1 MNTRQSWK
9 TVGTVVLVFLGG
21 MAIILASFALNGF
34 PFPGDPTPQVAWI
47 ELVVLLILL
56 GIPLFR

>member
-21 MAIILASFALNGF
+21 MAIIFASFALNGF
-34 PFPGDPTPQVAWI
+34 PFPGDPIPQVAWI